1 MITTCTYNIYIYVEL
16 DSWNVTNQRV
26 SRNDCDRGRKGRVG
40 TGGAHQR
47 GAKEES
53 YREKSREV
61 CHFYDVFFGGE
72 IYVKE
77 MI

>member
-1 MITTCTYNIYIYVEL
+1 MN
-16 DSWNVTNQRV
+16 SWNVTNQRV
-26 SRNDCDRGRKGRVG
+26 SRNNCDRGRKGRVG

-61 CHFYDVFFGGE
+61 CHFDDVFFGGE
-72 IYVKE
+72 LDMLKR
-77 MI
+77 